1 MEKRFIGILV
11 ALIIILAIVF
21 AVAVSYQSEEDSKDK
36 VILNAS
42 TEGPLTLE
50 SVVEDIKKYPYY
62 EGYDNETL
70 EWMESLG
77 SKSVFYSTG
86 SIIVMDSR
94 DAGKLHS
101 EYVTDAYIVQTFSC
115 NIKENR
121 TLLDA
126 NHTTRMWNI
135 CLRRFIICKELDLRA
150 LLIILLFLFF
160 NYFLTIGSIS
170 HFSF

>member
-1 MEKRFIGILV
+1 MEKRFIGILI
-11 ALIIILAIVF
+11 ALIIVLLIVF

-126 NHTTRMWNI
+126 NHTTYVLYVENVEYLSQEI
-135 CLRRFIICKELDLRA
+135 HYLQGA
-150 LLIILLFLFF
+150 
-160 NYFLTIGSIS
+160 
-170 HFSF
+170 

>member
-11 ALIIILAIVF
+11 ALIIVLAVVF

-50 SVVEDIKKYPYY
+50 SVVENIKKHPYY

-115 NIKENR
+115 NIIENR
-121 TLLDA
+121 TLVDT
-126 NHTTRMWNI
+126 NHTFYVLYVDNVEYLGEEI
-135 CLRRFIICKELDLRA
+135 H
-150 LLIILLFLFF
+150 FLQ
-160 NYFLTIGSIS
+160 GA
-170 HFSF
+170 